1 MWVVIAMHVVVG
13 FISTHAISGMSS
25 RKLQIR
31 FPHMARNLSEKVCQV
46 PGQDSGLLLVLSF
59 SPSIKLKY
67 C

>member
-31 FPHMARNLSEKVCQV
+31 FPHMARNLSEKVCQE
-46 PGQDSGLLLVLSF
+46 
-59 SPSIKLKY
+59 
-67 C
+67 